1 MKTGTRCSVHSRAG
15 RDQNEGQFTTAG
27 TAGVRAGNAQKEAVK
42 HIRCEENGDY
52 TFEEFNERKTLN
64 EKRQEEV
71 RSEMERLIFNNQNVI
86 NALRDSSVSAKNKN
100 VLMKEIIEKIDY
112 TKVDGV
118 LYLDV
123 FYR

>member
-1 MKTGTRCSVHSRAG
+1 M
-15 RDQNEGQFTTAG
+15 ELF
-27 TAGVRAGNAQKEAVK
+27 
-42 HIRCEENGDY
+42 
-52 TFEEFNERKTLN
+52 
-64 EKRQEEV
+64 RQDRTEEV
-71 RSEMERLIFNNQNVI
+71 ERLIFNNQNVI
-86 NALRDSSVSAKNKN
+86 DALRDSSVSAKNKN

>member
-1 MKTGTRCSVHSRAG
+1 MK
-15 RDQNEGQFTTAG
+15 
-27 TAGVRAGNAQKEAVK
+27 
-42 HIRCEENGDY
+42 ENGDY
-52 TFEEFNERKTLN
+52 TSEEFNERKTLN

-71 RSEMERLIFNNQNVI
+71 RSEMELLRQDRTEEVERLIFNNQNVI
-86 NALRDSSVSAKNKN
+86 DALRDSSVSAKNKN
-100 VLMKEIIEKIDY
+100 VLMNEIIEKIDY

>member
-1 MKTGTRCSVHSRAG
+1 M
-15 RDQNEGQFTTAG
+15 E
-27 TAGVRAGNAQKEAVK
+27 
-42 HIRCEENGDY
+42 
-52 TFEEFNERKTLN
+52 LL
-64 EKRQEEV
+64 RQDRTEEV
-71 RSEMERLIFNNQNVI
+71 ERLIFNNQNVI
-86 NALRDSSVSAKNKN
+86 DALRGSSVSAKSKN

>member
-1 MKTGTRCSVHSRAG
+1 M
-15 RDQNEGQFTTAG
+15 E
-27 TAGVRAGNAQKEAVK
+27 
-42 HIRCEENGDY
+42 
-52 TFEEFNERKTLN
+52 LL
-64 EKRQEEV
+64 RQDRTEEV
-71 RSEMERLIFNNQNVI
+71 ERLIFNNQNVI
-86 NALRDSSVSAKNKN
+86 DALRDSSVSAKNKN